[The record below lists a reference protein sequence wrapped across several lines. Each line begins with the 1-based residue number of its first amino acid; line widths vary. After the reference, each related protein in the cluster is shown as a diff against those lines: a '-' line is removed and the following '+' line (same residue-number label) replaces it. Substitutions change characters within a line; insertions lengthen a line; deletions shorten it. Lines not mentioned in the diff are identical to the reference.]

1 VPAGLTRLL
10 AVAALVATAALPACG
25 GDDGSSATE
34 SFCEEYR
41 ALEDDLADVDID
53 DPEAA
58 SEAFDRLAELDP
70 PDEIADEFRAVVE
83 LNQEIYSASEG
94 VDLTDAEAAAE
105 LQEQFSDRAA
115 ELEEESQAVEGF
127 LSEEC
132 GVGDA

>member
-1 VPAGLTRLL
+1 MPAGPTRLL
-10 AVAALVATAALPACG
+10 AAAALVAAIALPACG
-25 GDDGSSATE
+25 SDDGSSATE

-58 SEAFDRLAELDP
+58 SEAFDRLAGLDP

-83 LNQEIYSASEG
+83 LIQEIYSASAD
-94 VDLTDAEAAAE
+94 VDLSDPEAAAQ

-132 GVGDA
+132 GVGDT

>member
-1 VPAGLTRLL
+1 MPAGPTRLV
-10 AVAALVATAALPACG
+10 AVAALVAAAALPACG
-25 GDDGSSATE
+25 GGDDDSASE

-41 ALEDDLADVDID
+41 ALEDELAGVDIE

-58 SEAFDRLAELDP
+58 TEAFDRLAELDP
-70 PDEIADEFRAVVE
+70 PDEIADEFRAVVQ
-83 LNQEIYSASEG
+83 LNQEIFSAGEG
-94 VDLTDAEAAAE
+94 VDLSDPEAAAE

-127 LSEEC
+127 LTEEC

>member
-1 VPAGLTRLL
+1 MPAGLTRLL